1 MLWLIVERRINMLRI
16 WKKIKA
22 SVKKSL
28 DHMAAENKKEYG
40 SGVPDCCKMNRQ
52 GNDKLKK

>member
-1 MLWLIVERRINMLRI
+1 MLRI
-16 WKKIKA
+16 WKNIKT